1 MKRRLTD
8 VLTVTLLVAVCTSAM
23 SVSAK
28 ADTLLTSSAS
38 ITSPTVIDFTAFGPG
53 YTLGPGPVAL
63 GSGVTWSS
71 SANNSAIGNGPYLL
85 GTNGH
90 WDLNIHDVGLNTGTG
105 TMTFSLSTPVSAIGG
120 FMNYSPGVDPNVVI
134 DAFDASNT
142 SLGSFDI
149 SLLAPIVTLGDT
161 DQGVFRGIS
170 VNSPQIA
177 SFTVSNQYA
186 ILTDLTFAPSPVPE
200 PSSLLLFGTGVLSLM
215 GMTLLKKR
223 LA

>member
-8 VLTVTLLVAVCTSAM
+8 VLTVTLLVAVCTSVM

-63 GSGVTWSS
+63 GSGVTWSGVS
-71 SANNSAIGNGPYLL
+71 NSAIGNGPYLL
-85 GTNGH
+85 GANGQ
-90 WDLNIHDVGLNTGTG
+90 WDLNIHDVGLNTMTG
-105 TMTFSLSTPVSAIGG
+105 TMTFTLSTPVSAIGG
-120 FMNYSPGVDPNVVI
+120 FMNYSPGVSPNVVI
-134 DAFDASNT
+134 NAFDASNT

-149 SLLAPIVTLGDT
+149 NVLAPIVTPGDI
-161 DQGVFRGIS
+161 DQGAFRGIS

-200 PSSLLLFGTGVLSLM
+200 PSSLLLFGTGLLSLM

>member
-63 GSGVTWSS
+63 GSGVTWSGVS
-71 SANNSAIGNGPYLL
+71 NSAIGNGPYLL
-85 GTNGH
+85 GTNGQ

-105 TMTFSLSTPVSAIGG
+105 TMTFSFSTPVSAIGG
-120 FMNYSPGVDPNVVI
+120 FMNYSPAVSPDVVI
-134 DAFDASNT
+134 NAFDASNT

-149 SLLAPIVTLGDT
+149 SVLAPIVTLGDT
-161 DQGVFRGIS
+161 DQGAFRGIS
-170 VNSPQIA
+170 VDSPQIA

-186 ILTDLTFAPSPVPE
+186 ILTDLTFSPSPVPE
-200 PSSLLLFGTGVLSLM
+200 PSSLLLFGTGLLSLM